1 MDLPPEDPAL
11 PPNLVDSATF
21 RAAMRMVPGAVA
33 VITTSLD
40 GVSVGLTVTAVC
52 SVSADPPQLLA
63 CINRSSSGHP
73 AIAAAGRF
81 GVSFLAHHHQRVADV
96 FSSPVDDRFA
106 HAEWV
111 ELGSGVPLLR
121 DAVAAFDCVVM
132 QMVQA
137 GTHTIF
143 IGAVVGA
150 LVQDVPN
157 LVYKQGA
164 YSAL

>member
-1 MDLPPEDPAL
+1 
-11 PPNLVDSATF
+11 
-21 RAAMRMVPGAVA
+21 
-33 VITTSLD
+33 
-40 GVSVGLTVTAVC
+40 
-52 SVSADPPQLLA
+52 
-63 CINRSSSGHP
+63 
-73 AIAAAGRF
+73 
-81 GVSFLAHHHQRVADV
+81 
-96 FSSPVDDRFA
+96 
-106 HAEWV
+106 
-111 ELGSGVPLLR
+111 
-121 DAVAAFDCVVM
+121 M